1 MEIRCIIVDD
11 ESLAREGLADYVA
24 KTAFLI
30 LVGEFKNASMAF
42 DYMKDHPVDLM
53 FLDINMPGQNGLE
66 FLGELRD
73 KPNIIFTTAY
83 REYAAESY
91 ELEAVDYLVK
101 PISFERFVKAVNKA
115 YALMNESARA
125 NRSDQY
131 FFVKVDGV
139 IVRVLLS
146 DVLYIEGMKDYVRI
160 HRKGKSSLMTLVSLK
175 NMEEQLPTE
184 FIRVHRSFI
193 VNTLRVE
200 AIEGNVLKID
210 SQEVPVA
217 PQLRGQVLEKIM
229 GGKYLKR

>member
-11 ESLAREGLADYVA
+11 ESLAREGLADYIAETV
-24 KTAFLI
+24 FLT
-30 LVGEFKNASMAF
+30 LVGEFKNASMARE
-42 DYMKDHPVDLM
+42 YLEDHPVDLV

-66 FLGELRD
+66 LLEELRD

-83 REYAAESY
+83 REYAADSY

-101 PISFERFVKAVNKA
+101 PISFERFIKAANKV
-115 YALMNESARA
+115 YALMNGSARA
-125 NRSDQY
+125 NKSDQY

-160 HRKGKSSLMTLVSLK
+160 HRKDKSSLMTLVSLK
-175 NMEEQLPTE
+175 NMEEQLPAE
-184 FIRVHRSFI
+184 FTRVHRSFI

-200 AIEGNVLKID
+200 AIEGNLLKICG
-210 SQEVPVA
+210 QEVPVA
-217 PQLRGQVLEKIM
+217 PQLRGEVLEKIM

>member
-11 ESLAREGLADYVA
+11 ESLAREGLADYIT

-30 LVGEFKNASMAF
+30 LVGEFKNASMARK
-42 DYMKDHPVDLM
+42 YLEDHPVDLV

-66 FLGELRD
+66 LLEELRD

-125 NRSDQY
+125 NKSDQY

-160 HRKGKSSLMTLVSLK
+160 HRKDKSSLMTLVSLK
-175 NMEEQLPTE
+175 NMEEQLPAE

-200 AIEGNVLKID
+200 AIEGNLLKID

-217 PQLRGQVLEKIM
+217 PQLRGEVLERIM